1 MITALLHIQAKPFV
15 AALPFLPM
23 ERFEAPDSDSS
34 YSSSESESDSPLEG
48 LLKLDD
54 VEEEDPACKGGWLV

>member
-1 MITALLHIQAKPFV
+1 MKGMIPKQAVRLLLVCRPGYKVSAGSS
-15 AALPFLPM
+15 
-23 ERFEAPDSDSS
+23 APP
-34 YSSSESESDSPLEG
+34 SSESESDSPLEG